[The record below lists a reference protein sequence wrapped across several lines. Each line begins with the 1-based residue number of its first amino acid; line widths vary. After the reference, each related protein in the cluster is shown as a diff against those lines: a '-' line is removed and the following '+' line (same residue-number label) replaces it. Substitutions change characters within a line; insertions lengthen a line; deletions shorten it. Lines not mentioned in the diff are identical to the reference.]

1 MVFRCLSV
9 LVLGGMQEQVKTEAY
24 EMEVACWLNLAASF
38 ARLNRPVFVLFPSF
52 SLARYCAY
60 EWRPREYHSC
70 SLMQRQ
76 RTGMVF
82 AWAPFAWPAQAGSV
96 KIGSAVR
103 TRTERHFDDVCPA
116 RATAF
121 AWRQEKVMEACDRVL
136 ALAPTNKKAA
146 IRRQRAVRRM
156 V

>member
-52 SLARYCAY
+52 SLARY
-60 EWRPREYHSC
+60 

-96 KIGSAVR
+96 KIGPSAVR